1 MRKKIFAV
9 LCATLI
15 SLAWAELAFAQ
26 SGALTL
32 KMSRDWGYG
41 GFNGDIQGLFS
52 MHITGPSDVDRVEFY
67 IDNTKIGELDKVPF
81 NLQFNTDNYQLG
93 IHKIYAVGYSTSGQI
108 YQSNVISANFI
119 PKQNTMKFMLPVLA
133 VVLLVALISAL
144 APVLINRRKRTI
156 TPMGSE
162 RNYGSNGGAICPKCH
177 RPFALPLISM
187 HLGFSKITTCPY
199 CGKWSMVRRESIEK
213 LRQAEKNELG
223 TQQASE
229 QVIGQTEQEKEHKE
243 LDDSKYQND

>member
-1 MRKKIFAV
+1 MKKKIFTV
-9 LCATLI
+9 LFATLI
-15 SLAWAELAFAQ
+15 SLAWAELTFAQ
-26 SGALTL
+26 SDALTL

-52 MHITGPSDVDRVEFY
+52 MHITGPSNVDRVEFY

-93 IHKIYAVGYSTSGQI
+93 IHKLYAIGYSASGQI
-108 YQSNVISANFI
+108 YKSNVISANFV
-119 PKQNTMKFMLPVLA
+119 PKQNTMKFILPVLA

-144 APVLINRRKRTI
+144 VPVLINRKRRTI

-162 RNYGSNGGAICPKCH
+162 RNYGSNGGTICPKCH

-187 HLGFSKITTCPY
+187 HLGFSKLTACPY
-199 CGKWSMVRRESIEK
+199 CGKWSMVRRVSIDK
-213 LRQAEKNELG
+213 LRQAEENELCVP
-223 TQQASE
+223 QYSE
-229 QVIGQTEQEKEHKE
+229 QVRSQTEKEIEHKE
-243 LDDSKYQND
+243 LDDSKYQDE